1 MFGFL
6 SVNTEGESP
15 SCLPQIIGTKNS
27 QGQQD
32 PEIAY
37 LVNDMMHA
45 KWMCP
50 ASTQGIRKFKTFINY
65 KNCYCW

>member
-15 SCLPQIIGTKNS
+15 SCLPQIIGTKNL

-45 KWMCP
+45 K
-50 ASTQGIRKFKTFINY
+50 
-65 KNCYCW
+65 